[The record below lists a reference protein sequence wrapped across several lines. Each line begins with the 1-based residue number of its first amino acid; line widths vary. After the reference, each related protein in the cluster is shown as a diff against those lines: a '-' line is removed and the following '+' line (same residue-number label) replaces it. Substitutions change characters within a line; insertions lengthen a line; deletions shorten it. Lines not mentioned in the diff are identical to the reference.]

1 MAHMALTNNL
11 HDLQDTKDRS
21 WGAIH
26 GWIGCQIYL
35 YYYIII
41 YIYIGTIKGKVKGT
55 LIWET
60 YDPFKTNLLA
70 GLVDISYAHYRK
82 R

>member
-1 MAHMALTNNL
+1 MGGRPWLDRMS
-11 HDLQDTKDRS
+11 DLS
-21 WGAIH
+21 ILS
-26 GWIGCQIYL
+26 IL
-35 YYYIII
+35 L

-70 GLVDISYAHYRK
+70 GLVDISYAHYRE

>member
-35 YYYIII
+35 YYYISILELLKEKL
-41 YIYIGTIKGKVKGT
+41 KGPSSGKHMIP
-55 LIWET
+55 LRQIC
-60 YDPFKTNLLA
+60 
-70 GLVDISYAHYRK
+70 
-82 R
+82 

>member
-1 MAHMALTNNL
+1 MGGRPWLDRMS
-11 HDLQDTKDRS
+11 DLS
-21 WGAIH
+21 ILS
-26 GWIGCQIYL
+26 IL
-35 YYYIII
+35 L
-41 YIYIGTIKGKVKGT
+41 YIYIGTNKGKVKGT

-70 GLVDISYAHYRK
+70 GLVDISYAHYRE